1 LDLHG
6 KVEGCVACA
15 VLGIDVAAIG
25 FDEEVDVLDGTAR
38 DAVIGD
44 DATRVRSSQ
53 MTGRE
58 GNDELRT
65 RDGELMRGWDISISS
80 MAA

>member
-1 LDLHG
+1 LNLHG
-6 KVEGCVACA
+6 EMEGCVACV
-15 VLGIDVAAIG
+15 VLGINVAAVG
-25 FDEEVDVLDGTAR
+25 FDEEVDVFDGTAR
-38 DAVIGD
+38 DAVIED

-53 MTGRE
+53 MMGRE

-65 RDGELMRGWDISISS
+65 RDGELMRRRDICARS